1 MKHTLRLGFAAVGI
15 GMAVGAA
22 GQTADELIAKNVEA
36 RGGLEKIRA
45 IESMRLTGTLSIGD
59 AKMPSVLEV
68 KRPNKTRWEF
78 TLEGQMA
85 VQAYDGTTAWAVA
98 PFAGKPD
105 PEPMSAEDL
114 KDMELQ
120 ADMDGPLVDYRAKGH
135 RVEVMGLEKF
145 GGRDAWR
152 LRVTLR
158 NGDVRD
164 VYLDLK
170 THLQIVT
177 VAHRVVQGKPAE
189 IESELGDYRQV
200 GGVMLPYFFETR
212 VRGVPQK
219 QSVRFEKIELNVP
232 IDDSRFRMP
241 VPKNEPE
248 RAQPIP
254 ATPTPPAS
262 PRSGTPPGT
271 TARREE
277 RLYRPYA
284 PFSGGASRMT
294 STEQGACAAI
304 ASETLPSSRRSSP
317 CRPWLPTTT
326 RSACQS
332 RQASISRLLGSPVS
346 TALERASGAPSS
358 SPRAVLTAS

>member
-1 MKHTLRLGFAAVGI
+1 MNPERKSLTRNFWLGFAVVGI
-15 GMAVGAA
+15 GSAVGVAA
-22 GQTADELIAKNVEA
+22 QTADELIAKNVEA

-45 IESMRLTGTLSIGD
+45 IASMRLTGTLSIGD

-78 TLEGQMA
+78 TLDGQTA

-135 RVEVMGLEKF
+135 RVELMGLEKI

-152 LRVTLR
+152 LKVTLR

-177 VAHRVVQGKPAE
+177 VARRMVQGRPAE

-200 GGVMLPYFFETR
+200 GDVMLPHFFETR
-212 VRGVPQK
+212 ARGVPQK

-241 VPKNEPE
+241 IAKNAPE
-248 RAQPIP
+248 RAQPAPTI
-254 ATPTPPAS
+254 PTPPALQ
-262 PRSGTPPGT
+262 RSQPPPG
-271 TARREE
+271 
-277 RLYRPYA
+277 
-284 PFSGGASRMT
+284 ASAGRK
-294 STEQGACAAI
+294 EI
-304 ASETLPSSRRSSP
+304 L
-317 CRPWLPTTT
+317 
-326 RSACQS
+326 
-332 RQASISRLLGSPVS
+332 
-346 TALERASGAPSS
+346 
-358 SPRAVLTAS
+358 

>member
-1 MKHTLRLGFAAVGI
+1 MKSERKSLTRNLWLGFAVVGI
-15 GMAVGAA
+15 GSAVGAA
-22 GQTADELIAKNVEA
+22 AQTADELIAKNVEA

-45 IESMRLTGTLSIGD
+45 IASMRLTGTLSIGD

-78 TLEGQMA
+78 TLDGQTA

-135 RVEVMGLEKF
+135 KVEVMGLEKI

-152 LRVTLR
+152 LKVTLR

-170 THLQIVT
+170 THFQIVT
-177 VAHRVVQGKPAE
+177 VARRMVNGRSAE

-200 GGVMLPYFFETR
+200 GDVMLPYFFETR
-212 VRGVPQK
+212 ARGVPQK
-219 QSVRFEKIELNVP
+219 QSLRFEKIELNVP
-232 IDDSRFRMP
+232 IDDSRFRAP
-241 VPKNEPE
+241 AVRNAPE
-248 RAQPIP
+248 KPQPP
-254 ATPTPPAS
+254 AATPTPPAAQRS
-262 PRSGTPPGT
+262 QPPPRASQGPLPWTVDPGPWT
-271 TARREE
+271 LDPGLRHGGAGRTRSR
-277 RLYRPYA
+277 
-284 PFSGGASRMT
+284 PFSSM
-294 STEQGACAAI
+294 I
-304 ASETLPSSRRSSP
+304 
-317 CRPWLPTTT
+317 
-326 RSACQS
+326 
-332 RQASISRLLGSPVS
+332 
-346 TALERASGAPSS
+346 
-358 SPRAVLTAS
+358 